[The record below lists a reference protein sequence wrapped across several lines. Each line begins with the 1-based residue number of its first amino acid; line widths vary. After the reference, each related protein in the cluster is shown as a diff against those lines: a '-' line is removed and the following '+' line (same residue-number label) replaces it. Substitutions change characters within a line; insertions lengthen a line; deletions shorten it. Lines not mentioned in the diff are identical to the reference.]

1 MCVCGVFGYA
11 QITSGRLSATAS
23 ATARA
28 PSICL
33 SMALSLPCAS
43 PMTGSHRQQL
53 GRGDDS
59 LATAA
64 VPAQLEH
71 WPRPSGGGS
80 PPQC

>member
-11 QITSGRLSATAS
+11 QIPSGRLSATAS

-33 SMALSLPCAS
+33 SMALSLLCAS

-53 GRGDDS
+53 GCGDDS

-64 VPAQLEH
+64 VPAHLEH
-71 WPRPSGGGS
+71 WPCPSGAAAT
-80 PPQC
+80 PRC